1 MNRIKTTSVISI
13 AGLLCAGLL
22 TSAVQAAN
30 APEWLGGKLT
40 KPLSETRIGITVLY
54 PGSNAYQAKYA
65 ETAVSYA
72 KELGID
78 ATVMDPQGDPAVQ
91 FNQIE
96 DMVSQ
101 NLDVIVLWPTSQN
114 ALIPAVRQ
122 AARAGIP
129 VITSNSPIGEAG
141 RRYIKA
147 HTGPDDCAQAE
158 QAAEMLGDSLN
169 GKGNIVVVEGTPGYS
184 VSILRK
190 NCFLDKIEDA
200 YPNVN
205 ILASQS
211 ADWNREKA
219 QTVMDIVLWP
229 TSQNALIP
237 AVRQAARAGI
247 PVITSNSPIG
257 EAGRRY
263 IKAHTG
269 PDDCAQAEQAAEML
283 GDSLNGKGNIVVVE
297 GTPGYSVSILRKNC
311 FLDKIEDAYP
321 NVNILAS
328 QSADWNREK
337 AQTVMETFLT
347 KFGNDI
353 DGVYAFD
360 DGMGLGVI
368 SALQA
373 KGKKPGDVKVVTCN
387 LFGEGWDAIKT
398 GWETG
403 SNKQSAEDDA
413 ILAIQTAVKIAHGID
428 VPTLAQ
434 IETPKIQANNVNQ
447 FERPSW

>member
-1 MNRIKTTSVISI
+1 MNRIKTTSAISI

-30 APEWLGGKLT
+30 APDWLGGKLT
-40 KPLSETRIGITVLY
+40 KPLAETRIGITVLY

-219 QTVMDIVLWP
+219 QTVM
-229 TSQNALIP
+229 
-237 AVRQAARAGI
+237 
-247 PVITSNSPIG
+247 
-257 EAGRRY
+257 
-263 IKAHTG
+263 
-269 PDDCAQAEQAAEML
+269 
-283 GDSLNGKGNIVVVE
+283 
-297 GTPGYSVSILRKNC
+297 
-311 FLDKIEDAYP
+311 
-321 NVNILAS
+321 
-328 QSADWNREK
+328 
-337 AQTVMETFLT
+337 ETFLT

-368 SALQA
+368 SALHA

-428 VPTLAQ
+428 VPVLAQ

>member
-1 MNRIKTTSVISI
+1 MISRITKTSVISI
-13 AGLLCAGLL
+13 AGMLCAGLL
-22 TSAVQAAN
+22 ATSAQAAS
-30 APEWLGGKLT
+30 APDWLGGELK

-91 FNQIE
+91 FNQIQ

-158 QAAEMLGDSLN
+158 QAAEMLGDSLG

-190 NCFLDKIEDA
+190 NCFLDKIEDS
-200 YPNVN
+200 YPNVKV
-205 ILASQS
+205 IASQT
-211 ADWNREKA
+211 ADW
-219 QTVMDIVLWP
+219 
-229 TSQNALIP
+229 S
-237 AVRQAARAGI
+237 
-247 PVITSNSPIG
+247 
-257 EAGRRY
+257 
-263 IKAHTG
+263 
-269 PDDCAQAEQAAEML
+269 
-283 GDSLNGKGNIVVVE
+283 
-297 GTPGYSVSILRKNC
+297 
-311 FLDKIEDAYP
+311 
-321 NVNILAS
+321 
-328 QSADWNREK
+328 REK

-373 KGKKPGDVKVVTCN
+373 KGKKPGEIKVVTCN

-413 ILAIQTAVKIAHGID
+413 ILAIQTAVKIANGID
-428 VPTLAQ
+428 VPALSQ
-434 IETPKIQANNVNQ
+434 IETPKIQANNVNE

>member
-1 MNRIKTTSVISI
+1 MNRIKTTSAISI

-30 APEWLGGKLT
+30 APDWLGGKLS
-40 KPLSETRIGITVLY
+40 KPLAETRIGITVLY

-190 NCFLDKIEDA
+190 NCFLDKIED
-200 YPNVN
+200 
-205 ILASQS
+205 S
-211 ADWNREKA
+211 
-219 QTVMDIVLWP
+219 
-229 TSQNALIP
+229 
-237 AVRQAARAGI
+237 
-247 PVITSNSPIG
+247 
-257 EAGRRY
+257 
-263 IKAHTG
+263 
-269 PDDCAQAEQAAEML
+269 
-283 GDSLNGKGNIVVVE
+283 
-297 GTPGYSVSILRKNC
+297 
-311 FLDKIEDAYP
+311 YP

-428 VPTLAQ
+428 VPVLAQ